1 MNRYFT
7 EKVTAIAAVGG
18 RRVRVT
24 FQDGFTGEVDL
35 APLLDCGPIFEPL
48 RDEASF
54 KQVTV
59 AHGAPLWP
67 DDTDLSPGALR
78 AWCEAGHF
86 MDYDET
92 DAWIAEHIRPPETMA
107 RAQ

>member
-7 EKVTAIAAVGG
+7 DRITAIEAIGG
-18 RRVRVT
+18 HRVRVT
-24 FQDGFTGEVDL
+24 FRDGFVGEVDL

-48 RDEASF
+48 RDVAFF

-59 AHGAPLWP
+59 DHGAPLWP
-67 DDTDLSPGALR
+67 GDLDLSPGSLR
-78 AWCEAGHF
+78 AWCEAGKF

-92 DAWIAEHIRPPETMA
+92 HEWIEIHAGKPEEVA
-107 RAQ
+107 

>member
-7 EKVTAIAAVGG
+7 EETTAIAAIGG
-18 RRVRVT
+18 HRVRVT
-24 FQDGFTGEVDL
+24 FQDGFTAEVDL

-48 RDEASF
+48 RDESIF

-59 AHGAPLWP
+59 EDGAPLWP
-67 DDTDLSPGALR
+67 GDLDLSPGSLR
-78 AWCEAGHF
+78 AWCEAGKF

-92 DAWIAEHIRPPETMA
+92 DAWIEQHAVAPQRLA
-107 RAQ
+107 

>member
-7 EKVTAIAAVGG
+7 DRITAIQAIGG

-24 FQDGFTGEVDL
+24 FRDGFAGEVDL
-35 APLLDCGPIFEPL
+35 TPLLDCGPIFEPL
-48 RDEASF
+48 RDESTF

-67 DDTDLSPGALR
+67 DDLDLSPGSLR
-78 AWCEAGHF
+78 AWCEAGTF

-92 DAWIAEHIRPPETMA
+92 HAWIEQHTGTPQKVA
-107 RAQ
+107 